1 MSNTTLIQL
10 SEEASFDNDSQNKIN
25 GEWTNTLTDTGITL
39 EDGDMLSIKNA
50 FIDSAPSG
58 NIFLKEDTVA
68 TIHFNYYISNHDEFP
83 TGVTRPSNIQRKRDY
98 TVGET
103 ANGIPQPDGLNYIVC
118 TKSAGGTTRTIAQI
132 QFNDYGNN
140 RTADDPYTYNFKV
153 KGTGDKFLNCGEG
166 SAPTGIKID
175 AQDMIKGKVF
185 TVGFPLSTTQATNL
199 YDTGNAVNYNM
210 LEINRSDGHGMD
222 PTDVV
227 INQGS
232 FIHDSK
238 LTPIIETVSMN
249 FKAGYYSPSHIAHIM
264 TDQLNRAS
272 SILNPNDE
280 YETKLGVPSKLY
292 TGLKNLIDTNGGIVG
307 GTSSNAFSAMDG
319 SNVAQPLIRTD
330 ASGPAYNNFIGTNTF
345 TFDYRDDLGIPR
357 LAISQNHSPIY
368 QKALTGIK
376 KLQYIKGDDT
386 AGNPVRNM
394 ARFIGS
400 SGGII
405 PVGATSTGVTD
416 FWSLI
421 GFEPGQFQPSAES
434 KNVTL
439 TLPDSSTTN
448 VFMTVF
454 DMTTITDHIT
464 TTYTGLDVDVSK
476 DDNDPA
482 NYTPQFL
489 RGAVSK
495 NYTNGAWSPSSEP
508 NLADVNDYSLNKA
521 ELLPEQQTP
530 FNNANTFIST
540 TNISPIFA
548 RYPVERALQ
557 QVNPY
562 YLININVMKGINVG
576 SQSENTTVIKQ
587 KFADISC
594 VTGTYYNASSYTLS
608 QPSDAIPYI
617 HKGNPI
623 PINNIKVRILDKNKN
638 NNKACL
644 TKSHVFLILEKAD
657 KPEKK

>member
-10 SEEASFDNDSQNKIN
+10 SEESSYDNDSQNKIN
-25 GEWTNTLTDTGITL
+25 GEWTNTLTETGITL

-68 TIHFNYYISNHDEFP
+68 TIHFNYYFNNHDEFP
-83 TGVTRPSNIQRKRDY
+83 TGIDLPDNMLRKRAY
-98 TVGET
+98 TVSET

-118 TKSAGGTTRTIAQI
+118 TKPTGGTTRTIAQVE
-132 QFNDYGNN
+132 FTDYGSS
-140 RTADDPYTYNFKV
+140 RTADDPYTYYFTV
-153 KGTGDKFLNCGEG
+153 KGTGGAFLPCGEG
-166 SAPTGIKID
+166 PAKTGIHII
-175 AQDMIKGKVF
+175 AQDMVYGKIF
-185 TVGFPLSTTQATNL
+185 SAGFALSDEQATNL
-199 YDTGNAVNYNM
+199 YDSTGDAVNYKMFNI
-210 LEINRSDGHGMD
+210 ERSDGHGMTS
-222 PTDVV
+222 TDVV
-227 INQGS
+227 LIKGS
-232 FIHDSK
+232 FIHDEK
-238 LTPIIETVSMN
+238 LTPITNSVSMN

-280 YETKLGVPSKLY
+280 FEIKQGVPSNLY
-292 TGLKNLIDTNGGIVG
+292 TGLKHLIDTNGGIVG
-307 GTSSNAFSAMDG
+307 ETTNIAFSAMDG
-319 SNVAQPLIRTD
+319 SNVAVPNIRP
-330 ASGPAYNNFIGTNTF
+330 AIGPAYDPFIGTNTF

-357 LAISQNHSPIY
+357 MAISQNHSPIY

-376 KLQYIKGDDT
+376 KIQYKKGDGSG
-386 AGNPVRNM
+386 GNPVRTL
-394 ARFIGS
+394 ARFLGS

-405 PVGATSTGVTD
+405 PIGATSTGVTD
-416 FWSLI
+416 FWSLL
-421 GFEPGQFQPSAES
+421 GFDPGQFEPKSES

-439 TLPDSSTTN
+439 TRPDASTTD

-482 NYTPQFL
+482 NYTPTFL
-489 RGAVSK
+489 RGQVSK
-495 NYTNGAWSPSSEP
+495 NYANGAWSPTAKP
-508 NLADVNDYSLNKA
+508 NNADVNDYTLNKA
-521 ELLPEQQTP
+521 ELLPEDDTTL
-530 FNNANTFIST
+530 NIANTFIST

-562 YLININVMKGINVG
+562 YLININVMKGLNVG

-623 PINNIKVRILDKNKN
+623 PLNNIKVRILDKNKN

-644 TKSHVFLILEKAD
+644 TKSHVFLILEKAE

>member
-10 SEEASFDNDSQNKIN
+10 SEEASYDNDSQNKIN
-25 GEWTNTLTDTGITL
+25 GEWTNTLTEAGITL
-39 EDGDMLSIKNA
+39 EEGDMLSIKNA

-68 TIHFNYYISNHDEFP
+68 TIHFNYYMNNHDEWP
-83 TGVTRPSNIQRKRDY
+83 TGVELPPNVLKKRAY
-98 TVGET
+98 TVADT
-103 ANGIPQPDGLNYIVC
+103 VNGIPQPDGLNYIVC
-118 TKSAGGTTRTIAQI
+118 KKEGGGTTQTIAQI
-132 QFNDYGNN
+132 QFNDYGNG
-140 RTADDPYTYNFKV
+140 RTADDPYTYDFKV
-153 KGTGDKFLNCGEG
+153 KGTDGKFLNCGEG
-166 SAPTGIKID
+166 SAPTGVRIE

-185 TVGFPLSTTQATNL
+185 SAGFSLSTIQATNL
-199 YDTGNAVNYNM
+199 YGTGSSVNYNM
-210 LEINRSDGHGMD
+210 FHIERSDGHGMN

-227 INQGS
+227 LVKGS

-238 LTPIIETVSMN
+238 LTPIIESVSMN

-292 TGLKNLIDTNGGIVG
+292 TGLKNLITTNGGIVG
-307 GTSSNAFSAMDG
+307 GTSSIAFSAMDG
-319 SNVAQPLIRTD
+319 SNVAEPLIRVD
-330 ASGPAYNNFIGTNTF
+330 ATGPAYDNFIGTNTF

-376 KLQYIKGDDT
+376 KIQYKKGDGT
-386 AGNPVRNM
+386 AGNPERTM

-416 FWSLI
+416 FWSLL
-421 GFEPGQFQPSAES
+421 GFDPGQFQPSSES

-439 TLPDSSTTN
+439 TLPNASTTN
-448 VFMTVF
+448 VFMNVF

-476 DDNDPA
+476 DDNDPK
-482 NYTPQFL
+482 NYTSQFL
-489 RGAVSK
+489 RGQVSTG
-495 NYTNGAWSPSSEP
+495 YTNGAWVPSLEP
-508 NLADVNDYSLNKA
+508 NLAAVNDYSLNKA
-521 ELLPEQQTP
+521 ELLPELEVP

-562 YLININVMKGINVG
+562 YLININVMKGLNVG
-576 SQSENTTVIKQ
+576 SQSENTTAIQQ
-587 KFADISC
+587 KFSDISC

-623 PINNIKVRILDKNKN
+623 PLNNIKVRILDKNKN

-644 TKSHVFLILEKAD
+644 TKSHVFLILEKAE

>member
-1 MSNTTLIQL
+1 
-10 SEEASFDNDSQNKIN
+10 
-25 GEWTNTLTDTGITL
+25 
-39 EDGDMLSIKNA
+39 
-50 FIDSAPSG
+50 
-58 NIFLKEDTVA
+58 
-68 TIHFNYYISNHDEFP
+68 
-83 TGVTRPSNIQRKRDY
+83 
-98 TVGET
+98 
-103 ANGIPQPDGLNYIVC
+103 
-118 TKSAGGTTRTIAQI
+118 
-132 QFNDYGNN
+132 
-140 RTADDPYTYNFKV
+140 
-153 KGTGDKFLNCGEG
+153 
-166 SAPTGIKID
+166 
-175 AQDMIKGKVF
+175 
-185 TVGFPLSTTQATNL
+185 
-199 YDTGNAVNYNM
+199 
-210 LEINRSDGHGMD
+210 
-222 PTDVV
+222 
-227 INQGS
+227 
-232 FIHDSK
+232 
-238 LTPIIETVSMN
+238 
-249 FKAGYYSPSHIAHIM
+249 M

-280 YETKLGVPSKLY
+280 FETKLGVPSKLY
-292 TGLKNLIDTNGGIVG
+292 TGLKHLIDTNGGIVG
-307 GTSSNAFSAMDG
+307 GTSSIAFSAMDG
-319 SNVAQPLIRTD
+319 SNVAEPLIRVD

-368 QKALTGIK
+368 QKALTGVK
-376 KLQYIKGDDT
+376 KLQYIKGDGT
-386 AGNPVRNM
+386 GNNPPRNM

-405 PVGATSTGVTD
+405 PVGATSTGVTN
-416 FWSLI
+416 FWSLL
-421 GFEPGQFQPSAES
+421 GFDPGQFQPSSES

-439 TLPDSSTTN
+439 TLPNANTTN

-482 NYTPQFL
+482 NYTPTFL

-495 NYTNGAWSPSSEP
+495 NYTNGAWAPSAEP
-508 NLADVNDYSLNKA
+508 NLAAVNDYSLNKA
-521 ELLPEQQTP
+521 ELLPEQEVP

-548 RYPVERALQ
+548 KYPVERALQ

-576 SQSENTTVIKQ
+576 SQSENTTAIQQ
-587 KFADISC
+587 KFSDISC

-623 PINNIKVRILDKNKN
+623 PLNNIKVRILDKNKN

-644 TKSHVFLILEKAD
+644 TKSHVFLILEKAE

>member
-10 SEEASFDNDSQNKIN
+10 SEESSYDNDSLNKIN

-39 EDGDMLSIKNA
+39 EEGDMLSIKNA

-68 TIHFNYYISNHDEFP
+68 TIHFNYYFNNHDEFP
-83 TGVTRPSNIQRKRDY
+83 TGVDLPDNMLRKRAY

-103 ANGIPQPDGLNYIVC
+103 VNGIPQPDGLNYIVC
-118 TKSAGGTTRTIAQI
+118 TKPTGGTTDTIAQI
-132 QFNDYGNN
+132 QFTDYGDSK
-140 RTADDPYTYNFKV
+140 TAGDPYTYNFTV
-153 KGTGDKFLNCGEG
+153 EGTDGKFLPCGEG
-166 SAPTGIKID
+166 PAKTGIFIL
-175 AQDMIKGKVF
+175 AQDMIVGKIF
-185 TVGFPLSTTQATNL
+185 SAGFPLTALQATNL
-199 YDTGNAVNYNM
+199 YSGGNAFDYDKFHI
-210 LEINRSDGHGMD
+210 ERSDGHIMNS
-222 PTDVV
+222 TDVV
-227 INQGS
+227 LIKGS
-232 FIHDSK
+232 FIHDEK
-238 LTPIIETVSMN
+238 LTPITNSVSMN

-280 YETKLGVPSKLY
+280 FETKLGVPSNLY
-292 TGLKNLIDTNGGIVG
+292 TGLKNLIDTNGGIAG
-307 GTSSNAFSAMDG
+307 GTSKIAFSAMDG
-319 SNVAQPLIRTD
+319 TNVAIPIIRND
-330 ASGPAYNNFIGTNTF
+330 ASGPAYDPFIGTNTF

-376 KLQYIKGDDT
+376 KIQYKKGDGT
-386 AGNPVRNM
+386 AGNPEKTM

-405 PVGATSTGVTD
+405 PVGATSTGVTN
-416 FWSLI
+416 FWSLL
-421 GFEPGQFQPSAES
+421 GFDPGQFQPKSES

-439 TLPDSSTTN
+439 TRADASTTN

-476 DDNDPA
+476 DDNDPK
-482 NYTPQFL
+482 NYTKQFL
-489 RGAVSK
+489 RGPVSTG
-495 NYTNGAWSPSSEP
+495 YTGSVWVPTAKP

-521 ELLPEQQTP
+521 ELLPEQQVP

-540 TNISPIFA
+540 TNTSPIFA

-576 SQSENTTVIKQ
+576 SQSENTTAIKQ

-623 PINNIKVRILDKNKN
+623 PLNNIKVRILDKNKN

-644 TKSHVFLILEKAD
+644 TKSHVFLILEKAE

>member
-10 SEEASFDNDSQNKIN
+10 SEEASYDNASQNKIN
-25 GEWTNTLTDTGITL
+25 GEWTNTLSDTGLTL

-68 TIHFNYYISNHDEFP
+68 TIHFNYYISNHDEYP
-83 TGVTRPSNIQRKRDY
+83 TGVDLPNNVQRKRSY
-98 TVGET
+98 TISESV
-103 ANGIPQPDGLNYIVC
+103 NGIPQPDGLNYVVC
-118 TKSAGGTTRTIAQI
+118 KKEGGGTTRTIAQI

-153 KGTGDKFLNCGEG
+153 KGTDNKFLNCGEG
-166 SAPTGIKID
+166 SAPTGILID

-185 TVGFPLSTTQATNL
+185 TAGFALSTKQAENL
-199 YDTGNAVNYNM
+199 YDTGGTFNYNM
-210 LEINRSDGHGMD
+210 FHIERSDGHGMT
-222 PTDVV
+222 PQDVV
-227 INQGS
+227 LVQGS
-232 FIHDSK
+232 FIHNSK
-238 LTPIIETVSMN
+238 LTPILETVSMN

-272 SILNPNDE
+272 SILNPNAE
-280 YETKLGVPSKLY
+280 YEIEEGVPSKLY
-292 TGLKNLIDTNGGIVG
+292 TGIKNLITTNGGIVG
-307 GTSSNAFSAMDG
+307 GTSSIAFSAMDG
-319 SNVAQPLIRTD
+319 TNVAEPLIRQD
-330 ASGPAYNNFIGTNTF
+330 ATGPAYDNFIGTNTF

-357 LAISQNHSPIY
+357 MAISQNHSPIY
-368 QKALTGIK
+368 QKALTGVK
-376 KLQYIKGDDT
+376 KLQYIKGDGT
-386 AGNPVRNM
+386 AGNPQRFL

-400 SGGII
+400 SGGIV

-421 GFEPGQFQPSAES
+421 GFDPGQFQPSTES

-439 TLPDSSTTN
+439 TLPDASSTV

-476 DDNDPA
+476 DDNDPT
-482 NYTPQFL
+482 NYTSEFL
-489 RGAVSK
+489 KGQVSTGYK
-495 NYTNGAWSPSSEP
+495 NGAWDPSLAP
-508 NLADVNDYSLNKA
+508 NLQDVNDYSLNKA
-521 ELLPEQQTP
+521 ELLPSIGIP

-562 YLININVMKGINVG
+562 YLININVMKGLNVG
-576 SQSENTTVIKQ
+576 SQSENTTAIQQ

-623 PINNIKVRILDKNKN
+623 PLNNIKVRILDKNKN

-657 KPEKK
+657 KSEKK

>member
-10 SEEASFDNDSQNKIN
+10 SEEASYDNDSQNKIN
-25 GEWTNTLTDTGITL
+25 GEWTNTLTEAGITL
-39 EDGDMLSIKNA
+39 EQGDMLSIKNA

-68 TIHFNYYISNHDEFP
+68 TIHFNYYINNHDEFP
-83 TGVTRPSNIQRKRDY
+83 TGVDLPDDILRKRGY
-98 TVGET
+98 TVSET
-103 ANGIPQPDGLNYIVC
+103 VNGIPQPDGLNYIVC

-132 QFNDYGNN
+132 QFNDYGNG

-153 KGTGDKFLNCGEG
+153 KGTGGKFLNCGEG
-166 SAPTGIKID
+166 SALTGIKID
-175 AQDMIKGKVF
+175 AQDMIKGKIF
-185 TVGFPLSTTQATNL
+185 TAGFPLTDSQATNL
-199 YDTGNAVNYNM
+199 YDTGGSVNYKM
-210 LEINRSDGHGMD
+210 FEINRSDGHSMD

-227 INQGS
+227 INKGS

-238 LTPIIETVSMN
+238 LTPIIESVSMN

-292 TGLKNLIDTNGGIVG
+292 TGLKHLIDTNGGIVG
-307 GTSSNAFSAMDG
+307 GTSSIAFSAMDG
-319 SNVAQPLIRTD
+319 SNVAEPLIRTD

-357 LAISQNHSPIY
+357 MAISQNHSPIY

-376 KLQYIKGDDT
+376 KIQYIKGE
-386 AGNPVRNM
+386 NPARNM

-416 FWSLI
+416 FWSLL
-421 GFEPGQFQPSAES
+421 GFDYGQFQPSAES

-439 TLPDSSTTN
+439 TLPDASTTN

-476 DDNDPA
+476 DDNDPK
-482 NYTPQFL
+482 NYTKIFL
-489 RGAVSK
+489 RGQVSTG
-495 NYTNGAWSPSSEP
+495 YTGTVWVPSAKP

-521 ELLPEQQTP
+521 ELLPETQIP

-562 YLININVMKGINVG
+562 YLININVMKGINIG
-576 SQSENTTVIKQ
+576 SQSENTTAIQQ

-623 PINNIKVRILDKNKN
+623 PLNNIKVRILDKNKN

-644 TKSHVFLILEKAD
+644 TKSHVFLLLEKAD

>member
-1 MSNTTLIQL
+1 MNTTLIQL
-10 SEEASFDNDSQNKIN
+10 SEESSYDNDSQNKIN
-25 GEWTNTLTDTGITL
+25 GEWTNTLTEAGITL
-39 EDGDMLSIKNA
+39 EEGDMLSIKNA

-68 TIHFNYYISNHDEFP
+68 TIHFNYYMNNHDEFP
-83 TGVTRPSNIQRKRDY
+83 TGTDRPDGILKKRAY
-98 TVGET
+98 TVADT
-103 ANGIPQPDGLNYIVC
+103 VNGIPQPDGLNYIVC

-132 QFNDYGNN
+132 QFNDYGNG

-153 KGTGDKFLNCGEG
+153 KGTGGAFLNCGEG

-175 AQDMIKGKVF
+175 AQDMVKGKVF
-185 TVGFPLSTTQATNL
+185 SAGFPLSSAQATNL
-199 YDTGNAVNYNM
+199 YDTGGTVNYKM
-210 LEINRSDGHGMD
+210 FEINRSDGHSMN

-238 LTPIIETVSMN
+238 LTPIIESVSMN

-292 TGLKNLIDTNGGIVG
+292 TGLKHLIDTNGGIVG
-307 GTSSNAFSAMDG
+307 GTSSIAFSAMDG
-319 SNVAQPLIRTD
+319 TNVAIPLIRVD
-330 ASGPAYNNFIGTNTF
+330 ASGPAYDPFIGTNTF

-376 KLQYIKGDDT
+376 KIQYKKGDGT
-386 AGNPVRNM
+386 AGNPERTM

-405 PVGATSTGVTD
+405 PIGATSTGVTD
-416 FWSLI
+416 FWSLL
-421 GFEPGQFQPSAES
+421 GFEPGQFQPSSES

-439 TLPDSSTTN
+439 TLPNSTTTN

-482 NYTPQFL
+482 NYTPTFL
-489 RGAVSK
+489 RGPVSK
-495 NYTNGAWSPSSEP
+495 NYANGAWAPSAEP
-508 NLADVNDYSLNKA
+508 NNANVNDYSLNKA
-521 ELLPEQQTP
+521 ELLPEQTTTL
-530 FNNANTFIST
+530 NIANTFIST

-562 YLININVMKGINVG
+562 YLININVMKGINIG
-576 SQSENTTVIKQ
+576 SQSENTTAIQQ

-623 PINNIKVRILDKNKN
+623 PLNNIKVRILDKNKN

-644 TKSHVFLILEKAD
+644 TKSHVFLILEKAE

>member
-10 SEEASFDNDSQNKIN
+10 SEEASYDNDSQNKIN
-25 GEWTNTLTDTGITL
+25 GEWTNTLTEAGITL

-68 TIHFNYYISNHDEFP
+68 TIHFNYYMNNHDEFP
-83 TGVTRPSNIQRKRDY
+83 TGVDRPPDILRKRAY
-98 TVGET
+98 TVADT
-103 ANGIPQPDGLNYIVC
+103 VNGIPQPDGLNYIVC

-132 QFNDYGNN
+132 QFNDYGNG

-153 KGTGDKFLNCGEG
+153 KGTGGRFLNCGEG
-166 SAPTGIKID
+166 SAPTGVKID
-175 AQDMIKGKVF
+175 AQDMVKGKVF
-185 TVGFPLSTTQATNL
+185 TAGFPLSTTQATNL
-199 YDTGNAVNYNM
+199 YDTGGTVNYKM
-210 LEINRSDGHGMD
+210 FEINRSDGHSMN

-227 INQGS
+227 LVQGS

-238 LTPIIETVSMN
+238 LTPIIESVSMN

-292 TGLKNLIDTNGGIVG
+292 TGLKHLIDTNGGIVG
-307 GTSSNAFSAMDG
+307 GTSSIAFSAMDG
-319 SNVAQPLIRTD
+319 TNVAEPLIRVD
-330 ASGPAYNNFIGTNTF
+330 ASGPAYDPFIGTNTF

-376 KLQYIKGDDT
+376 KIQYKKGDGS
-386 AGNPVRNM
+386 AGNPERTM

-416 FWSLI
+416 FWSLL
-421 GFEPGQFQPSAES
+421 GFEPGQFQPSSES

-439 TLPDSSTTN
+439 TLPNASTTN

-482 NYTPQFL
+482 NYTPTFL
-489 RGAVSK
+489 RGPVSK
-495 NYTNGAWSPSSEP
+495 NFTNGAWSPSAEP
-508 NLADVNDYSLNKA
+508 NNADVNDYSLNKA
-521 ELLPEQQTP
+521 ELLPEQTTTL
-530 FNNANTFIST
+530 NIANTFIST

-562 YLININVMKGINVG
+562 YLININVMKGINIG
-576 SQSENTTVIKQ
+576 SQSENTTSIQQ

-617 HKGNPI
+617 HKGNPL

-644 TKSHVFLILEKAD
+644 TKSHVFLILEKAE
-657 KPEKK
+657 PEKK